1 MATNFVISHWYKLIE
16 GLQASPTELYRS
28 VETMLQ
34 NRKIP
39 NAESSRVDWKEAGTF
54 SASRE
59 YLRMQRGKHVMD
71 ICGAPFGNGFFISW
85 WLAEARPSAVL
96 PTVGA
101 LGVIMFLMYVFGF
114 WYGLIALLAVFVGIG
129 AFISTA
135 PEEEWVSYLLVV
147 PVLGALWER
156 FFTPAT
162 YYRIDTALMFQTAVH
177 AEVLAVIDGM
187 TKAKGIRALSED
199 ERKPILRDFFQ
210 R

>member
-101 LGVIMFLMYVFGF
+101 LGVIMFFMYEFG
-114 WYGLIALLAVFVGIG
+114 WYGLIALL
-129 AFISTA
+129 
-135 PEEEWVSYLLVV
+135 
-147 PVLGALWER
+147 
-156 FFTPAT
+156 
-162 YYRIDTALMFQTAVH
+162 
-177 AEVLAVIDGM
+177 
-187 TKAKGIRALSED
+187 
-199 ERKPILRDFFQ
+199 
-210 R
+210 